1 MRPAMAS
8 IELHKV
14 RKEFRGGVVA
24 VDAVDLEIADG
35 EFMVL
40 VGPSGCGKTT
50 ILRMI
55 AGLEEV
61 SGGEIRLGERDVT
74 DVEPQRRDVA
84 MVFQNYALFP
94 HMTVAE
100 NIGFGLRLRH
110 TPRAERSRRVR
121 AAAELL
127 MLDALLD
134 RRPAELSGGQRQRVA
149 IGRALVREPSAF
161 LMDEPLSNLDAKL
174 RGSMRGELA
183 RLHRRLA
190 TTTVYVTHDQTEA
203 MTLGQR
209 VAVFRSGVL
218 QQCDVPRALYERPA
232 NLFVAAFIGSPSMNL
247 LEVSIDDGAVR
258 LGENSLPLH
267 PDRGIDPSGRP
278 RVLGIRPSDLVV
290 ADAATPEDWPRIRAR
305 VETAEDL
312 GAEHHLMF
320 RVAVPRAQT
329 DATSDA
335 ADGDA
340 ETTILRD
347 EGSSIV
353 TARINGVQRAAI
365 GDAVTFAVDPAS
377 FHLFDLD
384 TGDVL
389 ASPVAA
395 GARPI
400 DRSVGAGT

>member
-1 MRPAMAS
+1 
-8 IELHKV
+8 V
-14 RKEFRGGVVA
+14 RE
-24 VDAVDLEIADG
+24 
-35 EFMVL
+35 
-40 VGPSGCGKTT
+40 
-50 ILRMI
+50 
-55 AGLEEV
+55 
-61 SGGEIRLGERDVT
+61 
-74 DVEPQRRDVA
+74 
-84 MVFQNYALFP
+84 
-94 HMTVAE
+94 
-100 NIGFGLRLRH
+100 
-110 TPRAERSRRVR
+110 
-121 AAAELL
+121 AAELL

-161 LMDEPLSNLDAKL
+161 LVDEPLSNLDAKL

-218 QQCDVPRALYERPA
+218 QQCDVPRALFERPA

-247 LEVSIDDGAVR
+247 LEVPIDDGVVR
-258 LGENSLPLH
+258 LGEDSLPLH
-267 PDRGIDPSGRP
+267 PDHRIDSSGRS
-278 RVLGIRPSDLVV
+278 RVLGIRPSDFVV
-290 ADAATPEDWPRIRAR
+290 ADAATPEDWPRIHAR

-320 RVAVPRAQT
+320 RVAAPRAQT

-335 ADGDA
+335 ADGDD

-353 TARINGVQRAAI
+353 TARINGVQRVAI
-365 GDAVTFAVDPAS
+365 GDAVTLAVDPAS
-377 FHLFDLD
+377 FHLFDLE
-384 TGDVL
+384 TGEVL
-389 ASPVAA
+389 ASPVAPGPRPINGPI
-395 GARPI
+395 GAR
-400 DRSVGAGT
+400 T